1 MCDMETKR
9 EEADPNQCHVGN
21 RMNNKLSF
29 AALAKKVLLDKK
41 AEDREKEKQELK
53 SKLGELEEYKVK
65 YEKEKEEKK
74 SLQVQLTQVTASQ
87 GDSTKKLLYMTEIVE
102 KLRQENKKK
111 SDQIEKYQRDISHM
125 EDRIRN
131 LEIRA
136 SEVEKAELILE
147 TTKQNLESANQQVR
161 ARESEIR
168 RLTKEQEDL
177 MRKLEG
183 SAAKIAELEEK
194 TEDLKFQVRHE
205 LMKND
210 GIEKNLETIPRLKE
224 TIEEKGKEL
233 KDCQHQI
240 EEKTAL
246 LTAARKAV
254 REYKDKLRDTD
265 RHMTENISLREE
277 LEFARCEVAT
287 LKKLMMGKDYLVFQK
302 SKALDVAKDVIEVL
316 NETADQDQA
325 ERIRHL
331 LESNS
336 RAPSSMNGSIYQYD
350 PDRRSPSPSPG
361 RSKGHV
367 QISSQLHYTSS
378 SKDIDVN
385 IPPYALEN
393 GHQVSDSHE
402 HSHTT
407 QKYVFLNKILQ
418 DPQLDGKRPIYSRE
432 KSAVKRTASMKETHK
447 VYGGPEFQSKNGR
460 SSRMSTYSFRSDSK
474 VTSKYAKPQ
483 LELNY
488 GVSDKSSQ
496 QRQAHTDLMH
506 PKRGHSLSGSDS
518 DLSDI
523 SDLSANLAVEQEDVL
538 SKLNAKEKDDI
549 LSHIINMGNRV
560 LFNVPQKPPKYGKRK
575 APKPIIYTGIVKFL
589 GRLDPDRSESRV
601 HLGVRLDEP
610 VGDTD
615 GRYKGKRLMYTPS
628 DQGKFFRITD
638 VTSVMDVKTGRY
650 VPVKKL
656 MVKFIYKSSQSQAD
670 PKHGGSQ

>member
-1 MCDMETKR
+1 MCDMEIKT
-9 EEADPNQCHVGN
+9 EEPDLKQCHVGTK
-21 RMNNKLSF
+21 MNSKLSF

-53 SKLGELEEYKVK
+53 SKLEAFEEYKAK
-65 YEKEKEEKK
+65 YEKEKEDKE
-74 SLQVQLTQVTASQ
+74 SLQVQLTQATASQ
-87 GDSTKKLLYMTEIVE
+87 GDSSKKLLHMTEIVE

-111 SDQIEKYQRDISHM
+111 SDQIEKHQRDISHM

-177 MRKLEG
+177 MRRLEI

-194 TEDLKFQVRHE
+194 TDDLKLQVRHE

-224 TIEEKGKEL
+224 TIEEKEKEC
-233 KDCQHQI
+233 KDCQRQI

-265 RHMTENISLREE
+265 RHITENISLREE
-277 LEFARCEVAT
+277 LEFARSEVAT

-302 SKALDVAKDVIEVL
+302 SKALDMAKDVIEVL
-316 NETADQDQA
+316 NETADPDQA

-336 RAPSSMNGSIYQYD
+336 RSTSSMNGSIFHYD
-350 PDRRSPSPSPG
+350 LDHRSPSPSPG
-361 RSKGHV
+361 KSKGHV
-367 QISSQLHYTSS
+367 QISNQLHYTSS

-385 IPPYALEN
+385 IPPYAFEN
-393 GHQVSDSHE
+393 GHQVSDSNE
-402 HSHTT
+402 YSHTT
-407 QKYVFLNKILQ
+407 QKHVFLNKILQ

-432 KSAVKRTASMKETHK
+432 KSAVKRTASMKEAHK
-447 VYGGPEFQSKNGR
+447 VYGISEFQSKNGR
-460 SSRMSTYSFRSDSK
+460 NSRLSTYSFRSDSK
-474 VTSKYAKPQ
+474 VTSKYAKPP
-483 LELNY
+483 LELTY
-488 GVSDKSSQ
+488 GVSDKSTQ
-496 QRQAHTDLMH
+496 QQQVHTDLMH

-523 SDLSANLAVEQEDVL
+523 SDLSLAVEQEDVL

-549 LSHIINMGNRV
+549 LIHIINMGNRV

-589 GRLDPDRSESRV
+589 GKLDPDRAESRV
-601 HLGVRLDEP
+601 HLGIRLDEP
-610 VGDTD
+610 IGDTD

-638 VTSVMDVKTGRY
+638 VTSVMDVRTGKY

-656 MVKFIYKSSQSQAD
+656 MVKYICKSPPAQAD
-670 PKHGGSQ
+670 SKQGESQ